1 MRFFDCNCALGMPGP
16 RGLRYARSV
25 AALREEI
32 EFCGIER
39 ALVYHTAQRFD
50 SPITGN
56 PLLIKELEADPAFT
70 PVWTILPS
78 QTCELAP
85 PEDLLR
91 QMKEQGV
98 RAVRV
103 FPDEHRYALNALTL
117 GDWLA
122 LLQERRIPLL
132 AKTSVL
138 KIADI
143 LQSFPDLVV
152 VAMEQGPHSL
162 ERYLRP
168 VVERYP
174 NFYID
179 TSSYISDGLI
189 EAFCK
194 RYGPSRLLFGS
205 GYPDDCS
212 GAALLRLA
220 QAEILAEHK
229 QQIAAENLE
238 RILNEARL

>member
-16 RGLRYARSV
+16 RGLRYARTV
-25 AALREEI
+25 AALRDEI

-50 SPITGN
+50 SPIVGN
-56 PLLIKELEADPAFT
+56 PMLLQELASDPAFV

-78 QTCELAP
+78 QTCELAL
-85 PEDLLR
+85 PEEFLG
-91 QMKEQGV
+91 QMRAQGV
-98 RAVRV
+98 AALRV
-103 FPDEHRYALNALTL
+103 FPDEHRYAFNALTL

-122 LLQERRIPLL
+122 LLEERRIPLL

-138 KIADI
+138 KIADV
-143 LQSFPDLVV
+143 LQSFPNLVV

-168 VVERYP
+168 VVERYS

-189 EAFCK
+189 EEFCK
-194 RYGPSRLLFGS
+194 RYGPGRLIFGS

-220 QAEILAEHK
+220 QAEISPEHK
-229 QQIAAENLE
+229 LAIAAVNLE
-238 RILNEARL
+238 RILGEAQL

>member
-16 RGLRYARSV
+16 RGLRYARTLSE
-25 AALREEI
+25 LREEI
-32 EFCGIER
+32 EFCGIDR

-50 SPITGN
+50 SPILGN
-56 PLLIKELEADPAFT
+56 PLLLQDLEADPAFA

-78 QTCELAP
+78 QTCELASP
-85 PEDLLR
+85 NDFVS
-91 QMKEQGV
+91 QMKAQGV

-103 FPDEHRYALNALTL
+103 FPDEHRYAFNALTL

-122 LLQERRIPLL
+122 ILEERRIPLL

-138 KIADI
+138 KMADV
-143 LQSFPDLVV
+143 LQSFPNLVI

-162 ERYLRP
+162 DRYLRP

-189 EAFCK
+189 EEFCK
-194 RYGPSRLLFGS
+194 RYGPGRLLFGS

-220 QAEILAEHK
+220 QAEISADYK
-229 QQIAAENLE
+229 QAIAAGNLE
-238 RILNEARL
+238 RILGEAQL